1 MKQLRTADLGYIYLV
16 SFFLFLFASD
26 LNDWKKGIFLLRIVC
41 LIVFLILSVTRP
53 IVKNRK
59 IFPCFKERK
68 IENVESVGRQNY
80 SDRRYVGLG
89 EYRIPRETFL
99 FFSFSHFF
107 FFFFVFFFCFFFEFF
122 SVSISRKKKSIYR
135 IYICVLFLASRI
147 KITCR
152 QVSEDLYRKLWSHPS
167 ESPCLL
173 PLERMQIHLHR
184 AACATTKIATY

>member
-1 MKQLRTADLGYIYLV
+1 MQMDLHSLKRKEARWLRRMWSELTIQIFRNLA
-16 SFFLFLFASD
+16 ACD

-99 FFSFSHFF
+99 FFSFSHFCLF
-107 FFFFVFFFCFFFEFF
+107 FFLFFLFFFWIFFRF
-122 SVSISRKKKSIYR
+122 ISRKKNL
-135 IYICVLFLASRI
+135 YIEYTSVYYF
-147 KITCR
+147 
-152 QVSEDLYRKLWSHPS
+152 
-167 ESPCLL
+167 
-173 PLERMQIHLHR
+173 
-184 AACATTKIATY
+184 